1 MRKTISI
8 KGARENNLQDIDIE
22 IPRNKLV
29 VVTGL
34 SGSGKSSLAFE
45 TIYAEGQRRFLES
58 MSTYAK
64 RFVAQLKKPEV
75 DFVDGLSPVVSI
87 EQKTITMNPR
97 STVGTMTDLYDY
109 MRMLFATIG
118 ISHCPYCSTTV
129 PTRTPYQLIEHILSL
144 PEGTEVALYA
154 PVFRIYGED
163 YPYLFDDVRLKGCR
177 RVRINGNLHDL
188 SEDIELNEQ
197 VEYEIQA
204 IIDRFVVKPD
214 IDKQVL
220 AAIDHAMLVGEGFM
234 SFRILSSD
242 IADKETNAFYTDFGC
257 PEHRIVM
264 GELGAHHFTF
274 NEPTGACVTCS
285 GLGTYLQVHP
295 DLLVPDKT
303 RSIVEGAFVR
313 QAFNYDP
320 DRWDGRIMYSLAQH
334 YNFNL
339 DAPFKDLP
347 NEVVNLVFYGTKGE
361 KFKIV
366 MPEDAKQVTHHH
378 VGREIQFD
386 GIINRIDRHYRHY
399 RKRGEAHSGMEEY
412 LRKVMVEHTCPD
424 CDGSKLKKQRLL
436 VTINKKHIHELG
448 DIHLEEL
455 KVFLERITSISEQKR
470 EAGTRLIK
478 ELTTRIELLLGIG
491 LDYLNLNRRSATLSG
506 GESQRIR
513 LSTQIGS
520 GLMGMLYV
528 LDEPTIGLHPKD
540 NIKMLKTLRQLR
552 DIGNT
557 VIVVEHD
564 EATIR
569 AADHIIELGPG
580 PGIHGGQIVTEGPV
594 NTFLKNPVSLTGQY
608 MNGVQGIKIPED
620 RREANGTS
628 LTIRGA
634 RENNLRDIDVEIPL
648 GLFICITGASG
659 SGKST
664 LINEILYKKLYSI
677 FHDSRVLS
685 GAHDN
690 IEGYEYIS
698 DVINID
704 QSPIGRS
711 PRSNPATYIGFYDN
725 IRKLFASTPESQAR
739 GYTPSRFSF
748 NVKGGRCE
756 ECGGEG
762 QITTKL
768 HFMPDVEVP
777 CPACKG
783 ARYNDETLEIIYN
796 GKNIAEVLKMSIE
809 EGVDFFANQRLIHH
823 KLNVLNDLGMGYLQI
838 GHPAPILSGG
848 EAQRVKLA
856 NELGKIKRGKHN
868 FYILDEPTTGL
879 HIADIQKLLDSL
891 NQLVDSGHTVLV
903 IEHHLDVIKTADHI
917 IDLGPEGGHRG
928 GEIIAQG
935 LPEVIAQTSS
945 SYTGQFLKPYLTL

>member
-1 MRKTISI
+1 MRETISI
-8 KGARENNLQDIDIE
+8 RGARENNLKDINIE

-29 VVTGL
+29 VVTGI

-45 TIYAEGQRRFLES
+45 TVYAEGQRRFLES

-64 RFVAQLKKPEV
+64 RFVAQLKKPDV

-87 EQKTITMNPR
+87 EQKTVTMNPR

-118 ISHCPYCSTTV
+118 ISHCPYCRAEV
-129 PTRTPYQLIEHILSL
+129 PTRTPYQLMEHILSL
-144 PEGTEVALYA
+144 PEGTELEIYA
-154 PVFRIYGED
+154 PVFKIYGED
-163 YPYLFDDVRLKGCR
+163 YPYLLDDVRLKGCR
-177 RVRINGNLHDL
+177 RVRINGDLHDL
-188 SEDIELNEQ
+188 SEEIELDEQ
-197 VEYEIQA
+197 LEYNIQA
-204 IIDRFVVKPD
+204 IVDRFVVKAD
-214 IDKQVL
+214 IDKQIL
-220 AAIDHAMLVGEGFM
+220 AALDHAMLVGEGFM
-234 SFRILSSD
+234 SFHILSPDKTDKD
-242 IADKETNAFYTDFGC
+242 INAFYKDFGC

-264 GELGAHHFTF
+264 GELGPHHFTF

-303 RSIVEGAFVR
+303 RSIVEGAFVK

-320 DRWDGRIMYSLAQH
+320 DRWDGRMMYSLAQH
-334 YNFNL
+334 YNFSL
-339 DAPFKDLP
+339 DAPFKDLSDA
-347 NEVVNLVFYGTKGE
+347 VVDLVFYGTRGE
-361 KFKIV
+361 KIKIV
-366 MPEDAKQVTHHH
+366 MPEGAKQVTHHH
-378 VGREIQFD
+378 VGREIEFD

-424 CDGSKLKKQRLL
+424 CDGSKLKNQRLL
-436 VTINKKHIHELG
+436 VTIKDKHIHELG

-455 KVFLERITSISEQKR
+455 KDFLDGITSLPEQKR
-470 EAGTRLIK
+470 EAGTRVIK

-557 VIVVEHD
+557 VVVVEHD

-580 PGIHGGQIVTEGPV
+580 PGIHGGKIVAEGPADEV
-594 NTFLKNPVSLTGQY
+594 LNNPVSLTGQY
-608 MNGVQGIKIPED
+608 MSGAQSIKIPQD
-620 RREANGTS
+620 RRDVNGTS
-628 LTIRGA
+628 IIIRGA
-634 RENNLRDIDVEIPL
+634 RENNLRNIDVEIPL

-664 LINEILYKKLYSI
+664 LINEILYKQLYSI

-685 GAHDN
+685 GDHDN
-690 IEGYEYIS
+690 VEGYEYIS

-739 GYTPSRFSF
+739 DYTPSRFSF

-783 ARYNDETLEIIYN
+783 ARYNDETLEVTYN
-796 GKNIAEVLKMSIE
+796 EKNIAEVLQMSIE

-879 HIADIQKLLDSL
+879 HLADIQKLLDSL
-891 NQLVDSGHTVLV
+891 NQLVDGGHTVLV

-928 GEIIAQG
+928 GAIIAEG
-935 LPEVIAQTSS
+935 VPESVAQKPD
-945 SYTGQFLKPYLTL
+945 SYTGQFLKPYLSP

>member
-1 MRKTISI
+1 MRETISVR
-8 KGARENNLQDIDIE
+8 GARENNLQNLNIE
-22 IPRNKLV
+22 IPRNKLI

-45 TIYAEGQRRFLES
+45 TVYAEGQRRFLES

-64 RFVAQLKKPEV
+64 RFVAQLKKPDV

-118 ISHCPYCSTTV
+118 ISHCPYCSAEV
-129 PTRTPYQLIEHILSL
+129 PTRTPYQLMEHILSL
-144 PEGTEVALYA
+144 PEGTELEIYA
-154 PVFRIYGED
+154 PVFKIYGED

-177 RVRINGNLHDL
+177 RVRIDGDLHDL
-188 SEDIELNEQ
+188 SEEIEMDEQ
-197 VEYEIQA
+197 REYDIQA
-204 IIDRFVVKPD
+204 IVDRFVIKPD
-214 IDKQVL
+214 IDKQIL
-220 AAIDHAMLVGEGFM
+220 AALDHAMLVGEGFM
-234 SFRILSSD
+234 SFHILSSD
-242 IADKETNAFYTDFGC
+242 VAQNEIDAFYTDFGC

-264 GELGAHHFTF
+264 GELGPHHLTF

-295 DLLVPDKT
+295 NLLVPDKT
-303 RSIVEGAFVR
+303 RSIGEGAFVK

-320 DRWDGRIMYSLAQH
+320 DRWDGRMMYSLAQH
-334 YNFNL
+334 YDFSL

-347 NEVVNLVFYGTKGE
+347 DDVIDLVFYGTRGE
-361 KFKIV
+361 KITIV
-366 MPEDAKQVTHHH
+366 MPDGAKQATHHH
-378 VGREIQFD
+378 VGREFQFD

-436 VTINKKHIHELG
+436 VTINDKHIHELG
-448 DIHLEEL
+448 DVHLEEL
-455 KVFLERITSISEQKR
+455 KVFLEGIKSIPEQKK
-470 EAGTRLIK
+470 EAGTRVIK

-540 NIKMLKTLRQLR
+540 NTKMLKTLRQLR
-552 DIGNT
+552 DIGNS

-580 PGIHGGQIVTEGPV
+580 PGVHGGRIVAEGPADTV
-594 NTFLKNPVSLTGQY
+594 LKNPVSLTGQY
-608 MNGVQGIKIPED
+608 MSGVQSIKIPED
-620 RREANGTS
+620 RRETNGAS
-628 LTIRGA
+628 LIIRGA
-634 RENNLRDIDVEIPL
+634 RENNLRDINVEIPL

-685 GAHDN
+685 GNHDN
-690 IEGYEYIS
+690 LEGYEYIS

-725 IRKLFASTPESQAR
+725 IRKLFASTPESEAR
-739 GYTPSRFSF
+739 GYTASRFSF

-783 ARYNDETLEIIYN
+783 ARYNDETLEVTYN
-796 GKNIAEVLKMSIE
+796 GKNIAEVLEMSIE

-823 KLNVLNDLGMGYLQI
+823 KLGVLNDLGMGYLQI

-868 FYILDEPTTGL
+868 LYILDEPTTGL

-928 GEIIAQG
+928 GAIIAEG
-935 LPEVIAQTSS
+935 VPEAVAQNPD
-945 SYTGQFLKPYLTL
+945 SYTGQFLKPYLSS